1 MLRQPRILWL
11 SAVWLTIALLTTRGL
26 PTNAKAAD
34 PPPVSGKVYT
44 TSWFGGE
51 LCVVDTETWTEI
63 KRIPVGVHDHNVFLS
78 PDKKSAW
85 VTNNNAGTVT
95 VIDTAKDEVVETVQV
110 GKGPR
115 HTYFSPD
122 GSEAYVTNEFDAT
135 VSVVD
140 PKTFR
145 EVATL
150 TVGKMP
156 HFPIVVQDKLFVTNF
171 GNGHTCV
178 FSRSQREKL
187 MCLIVGDGPLGA
199 GATKDGKRVLV
210 ACHLANH
217 VAVIDVEK
225 LRVVAQ
231 VATDPGPVQVTV
243 TPDQKFA
250 YVTNDGAGTVQKID
264 LLTCTVVRTIPI
276 AKDAGTHGISF
287 AADGKMLLI
296 TNTGVSTLTVIDT
309 DSDTIRGSI
318 KVATSPEGIAF
329 VKR

>member
-1 MLRQPRILWL
+1 MKLILWL
-11 SAVWLTIALLTTRGL
+11 AIALLVIGGS
-26 PTNAKAAD
+26 PSNANAAE
-34 PPPVSGKVYT
+34 PPRVPGKVYT

-51 LCVVDTETWTEI
+51 LCVEDTETWTEV
-63 KRIPVGVHDHNVFLS
+63 KRIPVGVHDHNVYLS
-78 PDKKSAW
+78 PDRRSAW
-85 VTNNNAGTVT
+85 VTNNNAGTVS
-95 VIDTAKDEVVETVQV
+95 VIDTATDEVVQTVKV

-122 GSEAYVTNEFDAT
+122 GAEAYVTNEFDAT

-140 PKTFR
+140 PKSYR
-145 EVATL
+145 EIATL

-178 FSRSQREKL
+178 FSRSQREKQ

-210 ACHLANH
+210 ACHLSNH
-217 VAVIDVEK
+217 VAVIDVDK
-225 LRVVAQ
+225 LEVIAQ
-231 VATDPGPVQVTV
+231 VATDRGPVQVSV

-250 YVTNDGAGTVQKID
+250 YVTNDGVGSVQKID
-264 LLTCTVVRTIPI
+264 LLTNTVVRTIPI
-276 AKDAGTHGISF
+276 SKDAGTHGISF
-287 AADGKMLLI
+287 AADGKLLLI

-309 DSDTIRGSI
+309 NTDAILKSI

-329 VKR
+329 IKK